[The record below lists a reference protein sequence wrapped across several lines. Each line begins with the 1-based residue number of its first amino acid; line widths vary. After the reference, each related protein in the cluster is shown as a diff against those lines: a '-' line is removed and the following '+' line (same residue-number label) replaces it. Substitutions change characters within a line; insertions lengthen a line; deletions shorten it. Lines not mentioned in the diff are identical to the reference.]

1 LELAAETNRAAC
13 GYQLAPTWKKTKT
26 MQKTAILVLAA
37 LAGMTIAFVPAMAQL
52 GPSDA
57 GTAAMSPDSLTGGPS
72 TAPAEQPASKLQEFV
87 TGGVSRFVDRKPEQ
101 TAVETFYQGR
111 NYQPIWTGS
120 PEASKRAEDAIAFLR
135 NVRSE
140 GLEPR
145 DYPTPDL
152 SGNLSE
158 EQTAKAE
165 LQLTGSILRYA
176 RHASSGRVSYTRVSA
191 SIEYPDHAVPPA
203 EVLDKVA
210 SAADMN
216 AVLQSFE
223 PQQPGFIALR
233 AALAKE
239 LAMPEQGPSP
249 QPQDREA
256 SDKKHRGKDKN
267 ADERSRKNAAD
278 TIIAN
283 MERWRWLPRDLGRN
297 HVTVNIPDFTLAVYK
312 DGTPVWRTRIV
323 VGKPGKLATPLLSET
338 MKYITIN
345 PTWNVPPSIIRNE
358 YLPALERDPG
368 ALDRIGLRV
377 SNNPD
382 GSLRVYQ
389 PPGERNAL
397 GRIRFNFPNQ
407 FLVYQHDTPDKKLFA
422 RDSRAF
428 SHGCMRV
435 QNPEKYAEVLL
446 SLSQPEDNYTIGRIQ
461 SLYGDQERTIHLKQP
476 IPVHVTYQTA
486 FVDSQGKLDF
496 RHDVYGLDA
505 ATLKVMRG
513 DERMIADTP
522 VARPRNASSKPVMAR
537 LPQREDREYREW
549 QGRDQGQDQGQDEG
563 QYQGQYRES
572 QGPFRGGLFG
582 FGGGERAYASSP
594 YRSRS
599 PYRGFDRA
607 DGLW

>member
-1 LELAAETNRAAC
+1 MRKVAF
-13 GYQLAPTWKKTKT
+13 
-26 MQKTAILVLAA
+26 VVFAA
-37 LAGMTIAFVPAMAQL
+37 LAGTSLPALAQSE
-52 GPSDA
+52 PADA
-57 GTAAMSPDSLTGGPS
+57 GAALLAPGSLTTELPNGFQQNS
-72 TAPAEQPASKLQEFV
+72 NSKLQALIP
-87 TGGVSRFVDRKPEQ
+87 SDLPRFVDRKPEQ
-101 TAVETFYQGR
+101 AAAESFYQGR

-120 PEASKRAEDAIAFLR
+120 PEALKRAEGAIAFLR

-158 EQTAKAE
+158 EQAAKAE

-191 SIEYPDHAVPPA
+191 AILYPDHAADPA
-203 EVLDKVA
+203 EVLNKVA
-210 SAADMN
+210 SAQDMN

-223 PQQPGFIALR
+223 PQQPGFVALK

-239 LAMPEQGPSP
+239 LATPEQNPP
-249 QPQDREA
+249 LQDRDV
-256 SDKKHRGKDKN
+256 SKKHRGKE
-267 ADERSRKNAAD
+267 ADDRSRKNAVG

-283 MERWRWLPRDLGRN
+283 MERWRWLPRDLGQA
-297 HVTVNIPDFTLAVYK
+297 HVVVNVPDFTLGVYK
-312 DGTPVWRTRIV
+312 NGASVWHTKIV
-323 VGKPGKLATPLLSET
+323 VGKPGNLATPLLSET
-338 MKYITIN
+338 MKFLTIN

-368 ALDRIGLRV
+368 ALERIGLRV

-407 FLVYQHDTPDKKLFA
+407 FLVYQHDTSDKKLFA
-422 RDSRAF
+422 RDARAF

-435 QNPEKYAEVLL
+435 QDPEKYAEVLL
-446 SLSQPEDNYTIGRIQ
+446 SLSQPEDNFTVARIR
-461 SLYGDQERTIHLKQP
+461 SLYGDQERTINLKQP

-486 FVDSQGKLDF
+486 FVDEKGQLNF
-496 RHDVYGLDA
+496 RHDIYGLDA
-505 ATLKVMRG
+505 ATLKLLRG

-522 VARPRNASSKPVMAR
+522 IARPPNTSSKPVMAR
-537 LPQREDREYREW
+537 APQRENREW
-549 QGRDQGQDQGQDEG
+549 
-563 QYQGQYRES
+563 QGQYREDREW
-572 QGPFRGGLFG
+572 QGQIRSGGWFG
-582 FGGGERAYASSP
+582 FGAAERSYASSP
-594 YRSRS
+594 YPRVN
-599 PYRGFDRA
+599 RA

>member
-1 LELAAETNRAAC
+1 
-13 GYQLAPTWKKTKT
+13 
-26 MQKTAILVLAA
+26 MQKTAILVFAA
-37 LAGMTIAFVPAMAQL
+37 LAGTTLAAKEPALAQL
-52 GPSDA
+52 GPSDP
-57 GTAAMSPDSLTGGPS
+57 AAAVLSPGSLTGEPS
-72 TAPAEQPASKLQEFV
+72 TAPQPASKLQEL
-87 TGGVSRFVDRKPEQ
+87 VSGSLSGFVDRKPEQ
-101 TAVETFYQGR
+101 SAAESFYQAR

-120 PEASKRAEDAIAFLR
+120 PEALKRAEGAIAFLHT
-135 NVRSE
+135 VRSE

-152 SGNLSE
+152 SANLTE

-176 RHASSGRVSYTRVSA
+176 RHASAGRVSYTRVSA
-191 SIEYPDHAVPPA
+191 SIQYPDHAADPA
-203 EVLDKVA
+203 DVLNKIA
-210 SAADMN
+210 SAQDMG

-223 PQQPGFIALR
+223 PQQPEFVALK

-239 LAMPEQGPSP
+239 LAAPEQQERPGPV
-249 QPQDREA
+249 QDRD
-256 SDKKHRGKDKN
+256 SSKKYRGKD
-267 ADERSRKNAAD
+267 ADERSRKNTAD

-283 MERWRWLPRDLGRN
+283 MERWRWLPRDLGKT
-297 HVTVNIPDFTLAVYK
+297 HVTVNIPDFTLAVYS
-312 DGTPVWRTRIV
+312 DGAPVWQTKIV
-323 VGKPGKLATPLLSET
+323 VGKPGNLATPLLSET
-338 MKYITIN
+338 MKYLTVN

-368 ALDRIGLRV
+368 ALERIGLRV

-435 QNPEKYAEVLL
+435 ENPEKYAEVLL
-446 SLSQPEDNYTIGRIQ
+446 SLSQPEENYTVARIR
-461 SLYGDQERTIHLKQP
+461 SLYGEQERTINLKQP

-486 FVDSQGKLDF
+486 FVDKQGQLNV
-496 RHDVYGLDA
+496 RHDIYGLDA
-505 ATLKVMRG
+505 ATLKLMRN
-513 DERMIADTP
+513 DERVIADTP
-522 VARPRNASSKPVMAR
+522 IARPHNASSKPVMAR
-537 LPQREDREYREW
+537 LPQREDREW
-549 QGRDQGQDQGQDEG
+549 QG
-563 QYQGQYRES
+563 QYQYRD
-572 QGPFRGGLFG
+572 QNRGGGWFG

-594 YRSRS
+594 PRSRS

-607 DGLW
+607 DGIW

>member
-1 LELAAETNRAAC
+1 
-13 GYQLAPTWKKTKT
+13 
-26 MQKTAILVLAA
+26 MQKIAILVLAA
-37 LAGMTIAFVPAMAQL
+37 LAGMTTALVPALAQL

-57 GTAAMSPDSLTGGPS
+57 GAAAMSPGSLTGEPS
-72 TAPAEQPASKLQEFV
+72 APPAPQPASKLQELI
-87 TGGVSRFVDRKPEQ
+87 TGDVSRFVDRKPEQ

-120 PEASKRAEDAIAFLR
+120 PEASKRAEGAIAFLR
-135 NVRSE
+135 NIRSE

-158 EQTAKAE
+158 EQAAKAE

-191 SIEYPDHAVPPA
+191 SILYPDHAADPA
-203 EVLDKVA
+203 DVLNKVA
-210 SAADMN
+210 SALDMN
-216 AVLQSFE
+216 AVLEGFE
-223 PQQPGFIALR
+223 PQQPGFVALKT
-233 AALAKE
+233 ALAKE
-239 LAMPEQGPSP
+239 LSAPG
-249 QPQDREA
+249 QDPAAQDSEPF
-256 SDKKHRGKDKN
+256 KKHRGKEAGKDAN
-267 ADERSRKNAAD
+267 ERGRKNAAD

-283 MERWRWLPRDLGRN
+283 MERWRWLPRDLGKN

-312 DGTPVWRTRIV
+312 DGVPVWHTRIV
-323 VGKPGKLATPLLSET
+323 VGKPGNLATPLLSET
-338 MKYITIN
+338 MKYLTIN

-368 ALDRIGLRV
+368 ALERIGLRV

-446 SLSQPEDNYTIGRIQ
+446 SLSQPEDNYTVGRIQ
-461 SLYGDQERTIHLKQP
+461 SLYGGQEHTINLKQP

-486 FVDSQGKLDF
+486 FVGENGQLNY
-496 RHDVYGLDA
+496 RHDIYGLDA

-522 VARPRNASSKPVMAR
+522 IARPHNASSKPVMAR
-537 LPQREDREYREW
+537 VPQREYGEY
-549 QGRDQGQDQGQDEG
+549 QG
-563 QYQGQYRES
+563 QYQGQYEGQDQAQYRES
-572 QGPFRGGLFG
+572 QGPFRGGWFG
-582 FGGGERAYASSP
+582 FGGGERSYASSP
-594 YRSRS
+594 HRPRS
-599 PYRGFDRA
+599 YRGLDRA
-607 DGLW
+607 DGIW

>member
-1 LELAAETNRAAC
+1 LE
-13 GYQLAPTWKKTKT
+13 KT
-26 MQKTAILVLAA
+26 MQKTVILVFAA
-37 LAGMTIAFVPAMAQL
+37 LAGMTSPALAQL
-52 GPSDA
+52 GPSDP
-57 GTAAMSPDSLTGGPS
+57 GTAVLSPSPLTAEPSSLNT
-72 TAPAEQPASKLQEFV
+72 TQPVSRLRELV
-87 TGGVSRFVDRKPEQ
+87 TGSLSSFVDRKPEQ
-101 TAVETFYQGR
+101 MATASFYQAR

-120 PEASKRAEDAIAFLR
+120 PEALKRAEGAIAFLR

-145 DYPTPDL
+145 DYPTPEI

-191 SIEYPDHAVPPA
+191 SILYPDHAADPA
-203 EVLDKVA
+203 DVLNKVA
-210 SAADMN
+210 SAQDIG

-223 PQQPGFIALR
+223 PQQPGFIALK
-233 AALAKE
+233 AALARE
-239 LAMPEQGPSP
+239 LAAP
-249 QPQDREA
+249 QDNAALQDRETP
-256 SDKKHRGKDKN
+256 KKHSGKEAN
-267 ADERSRKNAAD
+267 ERSRRNAAD

-283 MERWRWLPRDLGRN
+283 MERWRWLPRDLGKT
-297 HVTVNIPDFTLAVYK
+297 HVVVNVPDFTLGVYK
-312 DGTPVWRTRIV
+312 DDALVWHTRIV
-323 VGKPGKLATPLLSET
+323 VGKPGNLATPLLSET
-338 MKYITIN
+338 MKYLTIN

-368 ALDRIGLRV
+368 ALERVGLRV

-446 SLSQPEDNYTIGRIQ
+446 SLSQPEENYTIARIQ
-461 SLYGDQERTIHLKQP
+461 SFYGGQERTINLKQP

-486 FVDSQGKLDF
+486 FVDEKGQLDF
-496 RHDVYGLDA
+496 RHDVYGLDT
-505 ATLKVMRG
+505 ATLKLMRG

-522 VARPRNASSKPVMAR
+522 IARPQNSSSKPVMAR
-537 LPQREDREYREW
+537 LPQREDREYGEW
-549 QGRDQGQDQGQDEG
+549 QG
-563 QYQGQYRES
+563 QYQY
-572 QGPFRGGLFG
+572 RGGGGWFG
-582 FGGGERAYASSP
+582 FGRAEQSYASSP

-599 PYRGFDRA
+599 PYRVDRA

>member
-1 LELAAETNRAAC
+1 
-13 GYQLAPTWKKTKT
+13 
-26 MQKTAILVLAA
+26 MQKTAILVFAA
-37 LAGMTIAFVPAMAQL
+37 LAAMTSPALAQL
-52 GPSDA
+52 APSDA
-57 GTAAMSPDSLTGGPS
+57 GTAAMSPDPL
-72 TAPAEQPASKLQEFV
+72 TAPSSATPQPATKLQELV
-87 TGGVSRFVDRKPEQ
+87 TGRLSSFIDRKPEQ
-101 TAVETFYQGR
+101 AATESFYQTR

-120 PEASKRAEDAIAFLR
+120 PEALKRAESAIAFLR
-135 NVRSE
+135 NVKSE

-145 DYPTPDL
+145 DYPTPEL

-158 EQTAKAE
+158 DQTAKAE

-191 SIEYPDHAVPPA
+191 SIQYPDHALDPA
-203 EVLDKVA
+203 DVLNKVA
-210 SAADMN
+210 SAQDMQ

-223 PQQPGFIALR
+223 PQQPGFAALR
-233 AALAKE
+233 AALANE
-239 LAMPEQGPSP
+239 LAAPEQEPP
-249 QPQDREA
+249 LQDREV
-256 SDKKHRGKDKN
+256 SSKKNRGKGASTDPS
-267 ADERSRKNAAD
+267 ERSRKNATD

-283 MERWRWLPRDLGRN
+283 MERWRWLPRDLGKT
-297 HVTVNIPDFTLAVYK
+297 HVVVNIPDYTLGVYR
-312 DGTPVWRTRIV
+312 DEARVWHTKIV
-323 VGKPGKLATPLLSET
+323 VGKPGNLATPLLSET
-338 MKYITIN
+338 MKYLTIN

-358 YLPALERDPG
+358 YLPALERDPD
-368 ALDRIGLRV
+368 ALERIGLRV
-377 SNNPD
+377 SHNND

-446 SLSQPEDNYTIGRIQ
+446 SLSQPEDNYTIPRIQ
-461 SLYGDQERTIHLKQP
+461 GMYGDQERTINLKQP
-476 IPVHVTYQTA
+476 IPVHITYQTA
-486 FVDSQGKLDF
+486 FVDESGKLSF

-505 ATLKVMRG
+505 ATLKLMRG

-522 VARPRNASSKPVMAR
+522 IARPHNSSSKPVMAR
-537 LPQREDREYREW
+537 LPQREDREYGEL
-549 QGRDQGQDQGQDEG
+549 QG
-563 QYQGQYRES
+563 QYQGQYQPQYRES
-572 QGPFRGGLFG
+572 QGPFRGGWFG
-582 FGGGERAYASSP
+582 SGGAERSYASP
-594 YRSRS
+594 YPSRS

>member
-1 LELAAETNRAAC
+1 LGHFEKPQLVPATPDFIRNRRPEPITRRAVIKLFPREKLAMRKAA
-13 GYQLAPTWKKTKT
+13 
-26 MQKTAILVLAA
+26 IVVFAA
-37 LAGMTIAFVPAMAQL
+37 LAGAPLPALAQMSQSE
-52 GPSDA
+52 PANA
-57 GTAAMSPDSLTGGPS
+57 GTGLLAPDTLTTELPNGFQQNSG
-72 TAPAEQPASKLQEFV
+72 SKLQALIS
-87 TGGVSRFVDRKPEQ
+87 GDLSKFVDRKPEQ
-101 TAVETFYQGR
+101 AAAEAFYEAR
-111 NYQPIWTGS
+111 NYQPVWTGR
-120 PEASKRAEDAIAFLR
+120 PDALKRAEGAIAFLR
-135 NVRSE
+135 NVKSE

-158 EQTAKAE
+158 EQAAKAE

-191 SIEYPDHAVPPA
+191 SILYPDHAANPA

-210 SAADMN
+210 SAQDMN

-223 PQQPGFIALR
+223 PQQPGFVALK

-239 LAMPEQGPSP
+239 LATPEQDSS
-249 QPQDREA
+249 PQDREA
-256 SDKKHRGKDKN
+256 SKKPHRKDTN
-267 ADERSRKNAAD
+267 ERSRKNAAD

-283 MERWRWLPRDLGRN
+283 MERWRWLPRDLGAT
-297 HVTVNIPDFTLAVYK
+297 HVIVNVPDFTLGVYK
-312 DGTPVWRTRIV
+312 DSARLWHTKIV
-323 VGKPGKLATPLLSET
+323 AGKPGNLATPLLSET
-338 MKYITIN
+338 MKYLTIN

-368 ALDRIGLRV
+368 ALERIGLRV

-397 GRIRFNFPNQ
+397 GRIRVNFPNQ

-422 RDSRAF
+422 RDARAF

-435 QNPEKYAEVLL
+435 QDPEKYAEVLL
-446 SLSQPEDNYTIGRIQ
+446 SLSQPEENFTIARIR
-461 SLYGDQERTIHLKQP
+461 SLYGDQERTINLKQP

-486 FVDSQGKLDF
+486 FVDEQGQLNL
-496 RHDVYGLDA
+496 RNDVYGLDG
-505 ATLKVMRG
+505 ATLKLMRG

-522 VARPRNASSKPVMAR
+522 IARPQNASSKPVMAR
-537 LPQREDREYREW
+537 LPEREDREW
-549 QGRDQGQDQGQDEG
+549 QG
-563 QYQGQYRES
+563 QYQY
-572 QGPFRGGLFG
+572 RGGGWFG

-594 YRSRS
+594 YRSRYQ
-599 PYRGFDRA
+599 YRFNRA

>member
-1 LELAAETNRAAC
+1 
-13 GYQLAPTWKKTKT
+13 
-26 MQKTAILVLAA
+26 MQKIAILVFAA
-37 LAGMTIAFVPAMAQL
+37 LAGTIFPALAQL
-52 GPSDA
+52 GPSDPGRA
-57 GTAAMSPDSLTGGPS
+57 VLSPSPLTAEPSSLNT
-72 TAPAEQPASKLQEFV
+72 TQPVPRLRELV
-87 TGGVSRFVDRKPEQ
+87 TGSLSSFVDRKPAQ
-101 TAVETFYQGR
+101 TAAESFYQAR

-120 PEASKRAEDAIAFLR
+120 PEALKRAEGAIAFLR
-135 NVRSE
+135 NVSSE

-145 DYPTPDL
+145 DYPTPEI

-191 SIEYPDHAVPPA
+191 SVLYPDHAADPA
-203 EVLDKVA
+203 DVLNKVA
-210 SAADMN
+210 SAQDIG

-223 PQQPGFIALR
+223 PQQPGFIALKT
-233 AALAKE
+233 ALAKE
-239 LAMPEQGPSP
+239 LAA
-249 QPQDREA
+249 PQDNGA
-256 SDKKHRGKDKN
+256 LQDLGTSKKHLSKEANEQSRRN
-267 ADERSRKNAAD
+267 AVD

-283 MERWRWLPRDLGRN
+283 LERWRWLPRDLGKT
-297 HVTVNIPDFTLAVYK
+297 HVVVNVPDFTLGVYK
-312 DGTPVWRTRIV
+312 DDALVWRTRIV
-323 VGKPGKLATPLLSET
+323 VGKPGNLATPLLSET
-338 MKYITIN
+338 MKYLTVN

-368 ALDRIGLRV
+368 ALERVGLKV

-446 SLSQPEDNYTIGRIQ
+446 SLSQPEDNYTIARVQ
-461 SLYGDQERTIHLKQP
+461 SMYGDQERTINLKQP

-486 FVDSQGKLDF
+486 FVDESGQLNF
-496 RHDVYGLDA
+496 RSDVYGLDA
-505 ATLKVMRG
+505 AVLKLMRG
-513 DERMIADTP
+513 DQGMIADTP
-522 VARPRNASSKPVMAR
+522 IARPHNASGKPVMVR
-537 LPQREDREYREW
+537 LPQREDRESGEW
-549 QGRDQGQDQGQDEG
+549 QG
-563 QYQGQYRES
+563 QYQYQYR
-572 QGPFRGGLFG
+572 GGGGWFG
-582 FGGGERAYASSP
+582 FGRAEQSYASSP
-594 YRSRS
+594 YRTRS
-599 PYRGFDRA
+599 PYRGLDRA

>member
-1 LELAAETNRAAC
+1 
-13 GYQLAPTWKKTKT
+13 
-26 MQKTAILVLAA
+26 MQKIWILVFAA
-37 LAGMTIAFVPAMAQL
+37 LAGMTLPASAQL
-52 GPSDA
+52 GPTDA
-57 GTAAMSPDSLTGGPS
+57 GTAAMSPGSLTGEPS
-72 TAPAEQPASKLQEFV
+72 TAPVPQPATTPPQPASKLQDLL
-87 TGGVSRFVDRKPEQ
+87 TSGLSNFVDRKPEQ
-101 TAVETFYQGR
+101 TAAAIFYQGR

-120 PEASKRAEDAIAFLR
+120 PEALKRAEGAIGFLR
-135 NVRSE
+135 NVKSE

-145 DYPTPDL
+145 DYPTPEL
-152 SGNLSE
+152 SDNLSE
-158 EQTAKAE
+158 EQAAKAE

-191 SIEYPDHAVPPA
+191 SIQYPDHAADPA
-203 EVLDKVA
+203 EVLNKVA
-210 SAADMN
+210 AAQDMS

-223 PQQPGFIALR
+223 PQQPGFIALK

-239 LAMPEQGPSP
+239 LAEP
-249 QPQDREA
+249 QKIISQDDAALRDREA
-256 SDKKHRGKDKN
+256 SKKHRGKDAN
-267 ADERSRKNAAD
+267 ERSRKSPTD

-283 MERWRWLPRDLGRN
+283 MERWRWLPRDLGKA
-297 HVTVNIPDFTLAVYK
+297 HVVVNIPDYTLGVYK
-312 DGTPVWRTRIV
+312 DGALVWHTKIV
-323 VGKPGKLATPLLSET
+323 VGKPGNLATPLLSET
-338 MKYITIN
+338 MKYLTIN

-358 YLPALERDPG
+358 YLPALERDPD
-368 ALDRIGLRV
+368 ALERIGLKV
-377 SNNPD
+377 SYNND

-446 SLSQPEDNYTIGRIQ
+446 SLSQPEDNYTVARLQGM
-461 SLYGDQERTIHLKQP
+461 YGGQERTINLKQP

-486 FVDSQGKLDF
+486 FVDEKGQLDF

-505 ATLKVMRG
+505 ATLKLMRS

-522 VARPRNASSKPVMAR
+522 IARPHNSSSKPVMAR
-537 LPQREDREYREW
+537 LPQREDRESGEW
-549 QGRDQGQDQGQDEG
+549 QG
-563 QYQGQYRES
+563 QYQY
-572 QGPFRGGLFG
+572 RGGRGWFG
-582 FGGGERAYASSP
+582 FGDAGRSYASSP
-594 YRSRS
+594 YRSRA
-599 PYRGFDRA
+599 YRGLDRA

>member
-1 LELAAETNRAAC
+1 LGHFEKPEFVPATPDFIWNPLPEPFTQRAVISV
-13 GYQLAPTWKKTKT
+13 LLWKKT
-26 MQKTAILVLAA
+26 MQKTSILVFAA
-37 LAGMTIAFVPAMAQL
+37 LAGTTFPALAQL
-52 GPSDA
+52 GPSDP
-57 GTAAMSPDSLTGGPS
+57 GTAVLSPNPLTAEPS
-72 TAPAEQPASKLQEFV
+72 SMNAAQPVSRLQELI
-87 TGGVSRFVDRKPEQ
+87 TGSLSSFIDRKPEQ
-101 TAVETFYQGR
+101 AAAEIFYKAR

-120 PEASKRAEDAIAFLR
+120 SEALKRAEGAIAFLR
-135 NVRSE
+135 SVKNE

-145 DYPTPDL
+145 DYPVPEL
-152 SGNLSE
+152 SENLSE
-158 EQTAKAE
+158 EQAAKAE

-191 SIEYPDHAVPPA
+191 SIQYPDHAIDPA

-210 SAADMN
+210 SAQDIG

-223 PQQPGFIALR
+223 PQQPGFKALK

-239 LAMPEQGPSP
+239 LAAPTATDAVAAE
-249 QPQDREA
+249 DRDASRKHPGKEA
-256 SDKKHRGKDKN
+256 N
-267 ADERSRKNAAD
+267 ERSRKNVAD

-283 MERWRWLPRDLGRN
+283 MERWRWLPRDLGKT
-297 HVTVNIPDFTLAVYK
+297 HVIVNVPDFTLGVYK
-312 DGTPVWRTRIV
+312 DDGVVWHTRIV
-323 VGKPGKLATPLLSET
+323 VGKPGNLATPLLSET
-338 MKYITIN
+338 MKYLTIN

-368 ALDRIGLRV
+368 ALERIGLRV

-435 QNPEKYAEVLL
+435 QNPEQYAEVLL
-446 SLSQPEDNYTIGRIQ
+446 SLSQPEDNYTIARIR
-461 SLYGDQERTIHLKQP
+461 SMYGDQERTINLKQP

-486 FVDSQGKLDF
+486 FVGEKGQLDF
-496 RHDVYGLDA
+496 RHDIYGLDA
-505 ATLKVMRG
+505 ATLKLMRG

-522 VARPRNASSKPVMAR
+522 IARPQNSSSRPVMAR
-537 LPQREDREYREW
+537 LPQREDREYGES
-549 QGRDQGQDQGQDEG
+549 QDQ
-563 QYQGQYRES
+563 YQYR
-572 QGPFRGGLFG
+572 GGGGWFG
-582 FGGGERAYASSP
+582 FGAAERSYASSP
-594 YRSRS
+594 YRSRYRS
-599 PYRGFDRA
+599 RGFDRA
-607 DGLW
+607 DGIW